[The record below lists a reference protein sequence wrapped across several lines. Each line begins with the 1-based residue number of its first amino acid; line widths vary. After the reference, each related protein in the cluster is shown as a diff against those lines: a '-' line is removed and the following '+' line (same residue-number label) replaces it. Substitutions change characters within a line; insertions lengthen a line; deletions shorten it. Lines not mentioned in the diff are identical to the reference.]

1 MLEDEIL
8 FNQGDDGN
16 KAYIIVSGRLSVEV
30 DKNEVGFMSDGEVFG
45 ELALLLNQKRSAT
58 VKSVKPTE
66 LIEIDKEG
74 LDSILNSASGQVK
87 EIILK
92 LCEELSK
99 RTEFQKI
106 PFTIEELNSKIVEE
120 NELISKLARQIFYR
134 LDKSTS
140 HVE

>member
-1 MLEDEIL
+1 MKKITLGQTNKILMLEDEIL

-66 LIEIDKEG
+66 LIEIDKEE
-74 LDSILNSASGQVK
+74 V
-87 EIILK
+87 
-92 LCEELSK
+92 
-99 RTEFQKI
+99 
-106 PFTIEELNSKIVEE
+106 P
-120 NELISKLARQIFYR
+120 IF
-134 LDKSTS
+134 L
-140 HVE
+140 